1 MDILYYSNF
10 CKHSKKTIDFF
21 VKNNLMDQLNF
32 ICIDKRKTDPVSGQV
47 YLILE
52 NGTQIVLPPNI
63 YSVPALLLVKQNY
76 SVVLGNE
83 IVDRYKS
90 QIVSQNQIA
99 TQGEG
104 EPIGVSLNGISGG
117 NVMSEQYTFY
127 DATPQELSAKGTGD
141 RRSLYNYVSAN
152 GYNPSIK
159 TPPDTYRPDKV
170 SESVTVE
177 SLQQTRSND
186 ITNTV
191 GIKPPPFL
199 P

>member
-21 VKNNLMDQLNF
+21 VKNNLTDQLNF

-47 YLILE
+47 YLFLE

-63 YSVPALLLVKQNY
+63 HSVPALLLVKNNY
-76 SVVLGNE
+76 SVVLGSE
-83 IVDRYKS
+83 IMDRYKS
-90 QIVSQNQIA
+90 QIVSQNLIA

-104 EPIGVSLNGISGG
+104 EPMGVSLNGLSSGT
-117 NVMSEQYTFY
+117 VMSEPFTFY
-127 DATPQELSAKGTGD
+127 DATPQELSAKGTG
-141 RRSLYNYVSAN
+141 RRPLYNYVPAN
-152 GYNPSIK
+152 GYSPSIK

-170 SESVTVE
+170 AESVTVE
-177 SLQQTRSND
+177 SLQQTRTND
-186 ITNTV
+186 INQTV

>member
-10 CKHSKKTIDFF
+10 CKHSQKTIEFF
-21 VKNNLMDQLNF
+21 VKNNLIDKLNF

-52 NGTQIVLPPNI
+52 DGNQIVLPPNVH
-63 YSVPALLLVKQNY
+63 SVPALLLVKQNY
-76 SVVLGNE
+76 GVILGND
-83 IVDRYKS
+83 IIDRYKP
-90 QIVSQNQIA
+90 QLLSQNQIA

-104 EPIGVSLNGISGG
+104 EPVGFSLNGSYGG
-117 NVMSEQYTFY
+117 NIMSEQYTFY
-127 DATPQELSAKGTGD
+127 DATPQELSAKGTGE

-152 GYNPSIK
+152 GYTPSIK

-170 SESVTVE
+170 SDSVTVE
-177 SLQQTRSND
+177 SLQQNRSND
-186 ITNTV
+186 IT
-191 GIKPPPFL
+191 IAPPPFL